1 MPIVLGGLAFD
12 ENTTAVS
19 EKQEEVGGRD
29 ARSVRISGVLAAQ
42 DVAGLEAAFDAIVA
56 AAGDG
61 ESEAELCLRPGRRL
75 LVRRT
80 GVTRE
85 IARERRT
92 GAFVLDLE
100 ARDPYESSRDV
111 NVVAWD
117 IAAAGNTLACAA
129 AGNIHALPV
138 ITLAANGETAAPG
151 FSDGARAIAYTGTL
165 STGEKLVFDAAAGRV
180 TLDGEDVTPYTM
192 GEFPRIAPGG
202 TTLAYTDET
211 PGSPAVSA
219 TVAWRD
225 RWW

>member
-1 MPIVLGGLAFD
+1 VPIVLGGLAFD

-29 ARSVRISGVLAAQ
+29 ARSVRISGVLAAR

-61 ESEAELCLRPGRRL
+61 ESETVLCLRPGRRL

-80 GVTRE
+80 GFTRE

-100 ARDPYESSRDV
+100 ARDPYESSQDV
-111 NVVAWD
+111 NAVAWEP
-117 IAAAGNTLACAA
+117 AAGNTLACAA

-138 ITLAANGETAAPG
+138 LTLVAGGEAAAPG
-151 FSDGARAIAYTGTL
+151 FGDGTRAIAYTGTL
-165 STGEKLVFDAAAGRV
+165 YAGQTLVFDAAAGRV
-180 TLDGEDVTPYTM
+180 TLDGEDVTPYTT
-192 GEFPRIAPGG
+192 GEFPRIEPGG
-202 TTLAYTDET
+202 TTLAYTDES
-211 PGSPAVSA
+211 PGSPAVSV